1 MNKNITAG
9 QEDQNKNLDQTQVK
23 IPLGVWGIG
32 IVQFLINT
40 STVMVFGIAAVYLKA
55 ILSVSIFWI
64 SVLEGTVE
72 CLAYVMRIVS
82 GALSDYLRKRKA
94 LMLFG
99 YGMMTLA
106 RPIFAISNSFALVF
120 SARIIDRLGNGIQA
134 TPRDALVGDLAPA
147 ARKGAC
153 FGLRQ
158 TLGTAGSFFGGVLGI
173 ASMILT
179 ENDFQMVFWIAS
191 VPAVLA
197 VLLLMVLVDDPDK
210 KGEKQQAV
218 TSERQ
223 KLKWEDVSKL
233 GTGFWVLMSVVA
245 VFMLARLSEA
255 FLILH
260 AHTNFGLPKEYTP
273 VVLILYNATYSM
285 SSYPIGKLS
294 DRLGR
299 PNLLALGIAV
309 LAVTDLMLAF
319 APNLIVV
326 LCGIVLWGVQM
337 GVSQSMFLSMV
348 ADQVPERLRG
358 TGFGMF
364 YLISGLSLFCAS
376 IGAGKIAELWNE
388 GSAYFASFVV
398 ASASLLLLLVVRRR
412 LGACSKN

>member
-1 MNKNITAG
+1 MNKKSTVAQHEKEMCRD
-9 QEDQNKNLDQTQVK
+9 QEQP
-23 IPLGVWGIG
+23 IPMGVWGIG

-64 SVLEGTVE
+64 SLLEGTVE

-99 YGMMTLA
+99 YGLMTLA

-120 SARIIDRLGNGIQA
+120 SARIIDRLGNGVQA
-134 TPRDALVGDLAPA
+134 TPRDALVGDLAPES
-147 ARKGAC
+147 RKGAC

-158 TLGTAGSFFGGVLGI
+158 TLGTAGSFFGGILGI
-173 ASMILT
+173 TSMILT
-179 ENDFQMVFWIAS
+179 NNDFQMVFWIAS
-191 VPAVLA
+191 APAVIA
-197 VLLLMVLVDDPDK
+197 VILLMVLVKDPDNSK
-210 KGEKQQAV
+210 EDAHNKELV
-218 TSERQ
+218 ERQ
-223 KLKWEDVSKL
+223 KLKWQDISKL

-260 AHTNFGLPKEYTP
+260 AHTNFALPKEYTP
-273 VVLILYNATYSM
+273 IVLILYNATYSL

-299 PNLLALGIAV
+299 PTLLAIGIAV
-309 LAVTDLMLAF
+309 LAITDLMLSF
-319 APNLIVV
+319 APNLFVV
-326 LCGIVLWGVQM
+326 LLGVATWGVQM
-337 GVSQSMFLSMV
+337 GISQSMFLSMV
-348 ADQVPERLRG
+348 ADHVPERLRG

-364 YLISGLSLFCAS
+364 YLISGVSLFGAS
-376 IGAGKIAELWNE
+376 LCAGKIAESFDE
-388 GSAYFASFVV
+388 AAAYFASFVV
-398 ASASLLLLLVVRRR
+398 ATTSLVLLLFVRKKLLTITR
-412 LGACSKN
+412 N